1 MKESLEKNKKLSV
14 VKFEKN
20 KTIFILCDCRSEIL
34 VLDHDSE
41 YGLTELSIYEN
52 MSSYNH
58 KMSFWQKLRYVYRVL
73 IHNRPYSDQIILNSN
88 QLTELYNFL
97 DSISTK

>member
-1 MKESLEKNKKLSV
+1 MKESLEKNKRLSV

-20 KTIFILCDCRSEIL
+20 KTIFILCDCRNEIL

-52 MSSYNH
+52 MSSYGH
-58 KMSFWQKLRYVYRVL
+58 KMSFWQKLRYIYQVL
-73 IHNRPYSDQIILNSN
+73 IHNRPYSDQIILNQD
-88 QLTELYNFL
+88 QLKDLGMFINGC
-97 DSISTK
+97 I